1 MSSTALSE
9 VRTATL
15 QDPFSGP
22 VTIPVTLLN
31 PTDPK
36 TVALQIPTDLRY
48 ISVVENYENTLTW
61 NLEPVPGVTVYFEN
75 PAIDF
80 FGQDTGSTL
89 ALKTPSTVTINW
101 VNIAPA
107 RRRQSYFYRLHAVV
121 VIDGILVPVILDPT
135 VHNEPPT

>member
-1 MSSTALSE
+1 MSSTALSD

-22 VTIPVTLLN
+22 VTIPVTILN

-61 NLEPVPGVTVYFEN
+61 NLEPVPGVTAYFEN

-89 ALKTPSTVTINW
+89 AQKTPSTVTINW

-121 VIDGILVPVILDPT
+121 V
-135 VHNEPPT
+135 